1 MDIENLE
8 QVHTQLIEEEK
19 IKTSDLPENIRKKVK
34 GWNLLYGRLKNNPDD
49 EKMFNS
55 VQRQSI
61 SIADLIQDWLEKYN
75 EEEDEEEVTTTAS
88 SSKETTDTESSSKET
103 TDTESSS
110 KETTDTES
118 SSKETTEKKPITK
131 KPFGNLVMEKK
142 IVAILKENNGRIP
155 VSQLQSIIGVK
166 PKYPTQIVHSIKL
179 QKIFLVSAYRRI

>member
-75 EEEDEEEVTTTAS
+75 EEEDEEEEVTTTESSSKETTAS
-88 SSKETTDTESSSKET
+88 SSKETTDTA
-103 TDTESSS
+103 
-110 KETTDTES
+110 S

-155 VSQLQSIIGVK
+155 VSQLQAIIGVK

>member
-110 KETTDTES
+110 KETT
-118 SSKETTEKKPITK
+118 EKKPITK

>member
-103 TDTESSS
+103 T
-110 KETTDTES
+110 
-118 SSKETTEKKPITK
+118 EKKPITK